1 MIQKRI
7 HHFLDRNDDLDE
19 ELLRNGW
26 LFVFV
31 IISGVMTIFGIVVSV
46 ALISHFIHNIAGIV
60 FVIAFFLY
68 FTLFILM
75 RGLAN
80 SDNDKAHAFYKHLY
94 YNNVNDNDDVMES
107 NDEESI
113 R

>member
-19 ELLRNGW
+19 ELLDNGW

-31 IISGVMTIFGIVVSV
+31 IFCGPLTIFGIVVSIV
-46 ALISHFIHNIAGIV
+46 LISHFIHNFVSIV
-60 FVIAFFLY
+60 FIIILFLY
-68 FTLFILM
+68 LMLFVLM

-80 SDNDKAHAFYKHLY
+80 SDNDKAYAFYQRLY
-94 YNNVNDNDDVMES
+94 YNNVNDSENTMELDDEK
-107 NDEESI
+107 
-113 R
+113 